1 MRAKESGD
9 DDDAA
14 MKKRGTLSI
23 QEKFKSITAAIPM
36 ERCSKSDRQGRAETE
51 K

>member
-9 DDDAA
+9 DDAAA
-14 MKKRGTLSI
+14 MKRRGTLSI
-23 QEKFKSITAAIPM
+23 QEKLKSMTAAIPI
-36 ERCSKSDRQGRAETE
+36 ERCDKSDRQRRAETE